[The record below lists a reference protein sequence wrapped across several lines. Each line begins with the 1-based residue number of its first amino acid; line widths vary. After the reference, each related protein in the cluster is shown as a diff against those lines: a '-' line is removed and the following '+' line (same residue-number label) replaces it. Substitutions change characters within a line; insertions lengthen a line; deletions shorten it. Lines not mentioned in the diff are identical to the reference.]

1 VRGCGSDINP
11 HTTKLP
17 HEPTTIHMELLLLAI
32 FLSTVLA
39 SIVAFWLGRRLRVRS
54 GLPLKA
60 RVVYSDTGGWEKV
73 EKPLFSRRY
82 LLTGKPDYLVD
93 GDGARIPIEVKPN
106 RVASQPRMS
115 DTLQLAAYGLL
126 VEEAFGT
133 PPPYGLLKY
142 RDTVFRVEFTQ
153 ELRAQLLQVLNEMQ
167 GNLSAEDVA
176 RSHGDPDRCRACGYR
191 AECGQALE

>member
-1 VRGCGSDINP
+1 
-11 HTTKLP
+11 
-17 HEPTTIHMELLLLAI
+17 MELLLLAI
-32 FLSTVLA
+32 FLSTLLA
-39 SIVAFWLGRRLRVRS
+39 SLVAFWLGRRLRVRS
-54 GLPLKA
+54 GLPLQA

-153 ELRAQLLQVLNEMQ
+153 ELRAQLLQVLNEMR
-167 GNLSAEDVA
+167 GNLGAEDVA

-191 AECGQALE
+191 AGCGQALE